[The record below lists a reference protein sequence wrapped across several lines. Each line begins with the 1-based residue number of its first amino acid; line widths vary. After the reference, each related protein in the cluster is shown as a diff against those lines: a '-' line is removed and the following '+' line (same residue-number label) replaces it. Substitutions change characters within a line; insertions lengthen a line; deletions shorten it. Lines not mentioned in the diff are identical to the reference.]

1 MTKKSKVSKRAVEK
15 VAEDLK
21 KALRAAS
28 VFISGAQRA
37 KIQSFLQAPFTGNY
51 NAQSGEIVGVLKSML
66 DTFKAN
72 LDNARVAEEKKQ
84 KEYDEMMEV
93 KSAEYDEMSE
103 LFEAKKKEIGDTAAQ
118 ISTLSSEVDTMEAEL
133 AADQEFLTALTER
146 CTAKGKEFEKRNQL
160 RAGKEFEKRNQ
171 LR

>member
-1 MTKKSKVSKRAVEK
+1 MTKGSKLSKRNVEQLG
-15 VAEDLK
+15 EDMK
-21 KALRAAS
+21 KALSAAS
-28 VFISGAQRA
+28 IFLSGKDR
-37 KIQSFLQAPFTGNY
+37 KKLQSFLQAPFTGNY

-103 LFEAKKKEIGDTAAQ
+103 LFEAKKKEIGDNAAQ
-118 ISTLSSEVDTMEAEL
+118 ISTVSSEVDTMEAEL
-133 AADQEFLTALTER
+133 AADQEFLAALSER
-146 CTAKGKEFEKRNQL
+146 CTSKAKEFEKRNQL
-160 RAGKEFEKRNQ
+160 RT
-171 LR
+171 